1 MAKFLVQKSG
11 PLHGEVVIS
20 GSKNAVLPIMAATL
34 LTDEKSTIMDAP
46 ALRDV
51 EVMCD
56 LLKSLGAEVE
66 RRPEENII
74 EVAADGDI
82 KYESPFDLVKMMRA
96 SILVLGAL
104 LLRTGRAVIHLPGGC
119 AIGERPV
126 ELHLKGLKALGATID
141 QAQLA
146 KGIVDARA
154 DKLKGSTIYLD
165 FPSVGAT
172 EVIIMAASLAEG
184 TTVLENAA
192 QEPEIV
198 DLANFLNKMGA
209 RIKGAGTDTIKIDG
223 VEKLHGVSHHVI
235 PDGIEAGTF
244 MISAAIT
251 RGRILIR
258 NMLPDHLKAVIA
270 KLRECGVEIQL
281 TDEGVIV
288 DGSVNKIVS
297 TDVKT
302 LPYPGFPTDMQS
314 PFMALLTVA
323 NGPSVVIETV
333 FENRFMHV
341 AEFNRMGANIK
352 TEGKCAIIPGGK
364 QLKGAQV
371 VATDLRAGAAVVL
384 TGLVAE
390 GTTEVSQIYHID
402 RGYENFVDKLR
413 ALGANIMRIEE

>member
-1 MAKFLVQKSG
+1 MAKFLVQKSA
-11 PLHGEVVIS
+11 PLKGEVSIS
-20 GSKNAVLPIMAATL
+20 GSKNAVLPIMAAAL
-34 LTDEKSTIMDAP
+34 LTEEKCIIKDAP

-51 EVMCD
+51 EVMCE
-56 LLKSLGAEVE
+56 LLGSLGASVSKDLDSNKVE
-66 RRPEENII
+66 I
-74 EVAADGDI
+74 EAKGDI
-82 KYESPFDLVKMMRA
+82 SYEAPFDLVKMMRA

-104 LLRTGRAVIHLPGGC
+104 LIRKGRAVIHLPGGC
-119 AIGERPV
+119 AIGKRPV
-126 ELHLKGLKALGATID
+126 ELHLKGLKALGAMID
-141 QAQLA
+141 EEQLA
-146 KGIVDARA
+146 RGIVDARA
-154 DKLKGSTIYLD
+154 DKLRGSTIYLD

-209 RIKGAGTDTIKIDG
+209 RIKGAGTDTIKIEG
-223 VEKLHGVSHHVI
+223 VKALKGVSHHVI
-235 PDGIEAGTF
+235 PDRIEAGTF
-244 MISAAIT
+244 MVSAAIT
-251 RGRILIR
+251 RGNILIK
-258 NMLPDHLKAVIA
+258 NVVSDHLKAVIA
-270 KLRECGVEIQL
+270 KLRECGVYIEMTEEGIRVRGDMGEI
-281 TDEGVIV
+281 T
-288 DGSVNKIVS
+288 S

-323 NGPSVVIETV
+323 KGPSVVIETV

-341 AEFNRMGANIK
+341 GEFNRMGANIK
-352 TEGKCAIIPGGK
+352 TEGSCAIIPGDK
-364 QLKGAQV
+364 ELKGAQV

-402 RGYENFVDKLR
+402 RGYEHFVEKLR
-413 ALGANIMRIEE
+413 SLGANIMRV

>member
-11 PLHGEVVIS
+11 PLQGEVVIS
-20 GSKNAVLPIMAATL
+20 GSKNAVLPILAATL
-34 LTDEKSTIMDAP
+34 LTEDKSVIKDVP

-51 EVMCD
+51 DVMCD
-56 LLKSLGAEVE
+56 LLKSLGAEVNKKLD
-66 RRPEENII
+66 ENTV
-74 EVAADGDI
+74 EVIPKGDL
-82 KYESPFDLVKMMRA
+82 EFEAPFDLVKMMRA

-104 LLRTGRAVIHLPGGC
+104 LLRTGKALIHLPGGC
-119 AIGERPV
+119 AIGERPI
-126 ELHLKGLKALGATID
+126 ELHLKGLKALGADID
-141 QAQLA
+141 AAQLD
-146 KGIVDARA
+146 KGIVDAKA
-154 DKLKGSTIYLD
+154 GKLKGSDIYLD

-172 EVIIMAASLAEG
+172 EVIIMAACLAEG
-184 TTVLENAA
+184 TTILENAA

-209 RIKGAGTDTIKIDG
+209 KIKGAGTDTVKIEG
-223 VEKLHGVSHHVI
+223 VEKLHGVEHHVI
-235 PDGIEAGTF
+235 PDRIEAGTF
-244 MISAAIT
+244 MVSAAIT
-251 RGRILIR
+251 HGRILVK

-270 KLRECGVEIQL
+270 KLRECGVEIEI
-281 TDEGVIV
+281 TEEGVIV
-288 DGSVNKIVS
+288 DGSKNKIVS

-323 NGPSVVIETV
+323 DGPSIVIETV

-352 TEGKCAIIPGGK
+352 TEGKAAIIPGGK

-384 TGLVAE
+384 AGLVAE

-402 RGYENFVDKLR
+402 RGYENFVDKLKN
-413 ALGANIMRIEE
+413 LGANIIRVEE